1 MSYGINAKPN
11 IPNTGAVSTTTVNTQ
26 ASAPINVPVGQGSS
40 VDNSQVSVNQN
51 NNQSQPQTK
60 RSRQQLLDS
69 LKFLQN
75 YGITQEEGVEIL
87 CAMGFNS
94 SEQTLLNLEQKD
106 LNNQIKIIMDTI
118 TALQEDKIEVNK
130 ENLAK
135 HASRY
140 ASQINC
146 GWDSVASFRKAN
158 KRNDD
163 SLLERLK
170 NAFGK
175 DYSNASEEELVKAV
189 ERYCLEISNTDITD
203 FSKLLY
209 NSSDKEIQILYK
221 AIPYFDCNDRLK
233 GIVAAIKS
241 CSTAEAQSK
250 LVSNYEDNKRI
261 MTAIDK
267 NGNSMSQEQ
276 MTELSA
282 GLASYRKQEDAIEYN
297 KETVK
302 DIKEFFAQKDIQ
314 EKIKKILVKYE
325 NKEALTQEE
334 QELLNLYNSIIAE
347 PTGQFIGYSN
357 SNVLSKDEKF
367 SVISDLNKGIYETPV
382 YRKIMQSVNEYVKTH
397 QNALAM
403 SPDDF
408 VKLMDEVTSGNYTT
422 VVNDV
427 ANGTVTEL
435 TQPQEAN
442 SSATNASSTEVVTQP
457 DFGVERREVPVNT
470 KTSVTELY
478 QEQTPIVNT
487 HRTSNVE
494 DTPVLSTTK
503 QDIVS
508 ITRAGGI
515 KAFCNFVKNNGASQ
529 AVVEVY
535 NNFNKINQA
544 VKSYAEKMYNMLNH
558 SRQEL
563 VLRSV
568 ASSSVSG
575 FNELLAQTSDQ
586 VVLNLGDNFTSF
598 YTKQQVEKAKEKA
611 QEKQQIGLG

>member
-1 MSYGINAKPN
+1 MVLDFNVRQQNISNAGVTSAP
-11 IPNTGAVSTTTVNTQ
+11 TAGAQ
-26 ASAPINVPVGQGSS
+26 ASAPINVPVGQGSG
-40 VDNSQVSVNQN
+40 VENTNTNYNTNNSA
-51 NNQSQPQTK
+51 QSQPQTK

-87 CAMGFNS
+87 CAMGFNN

-175 DYSNASEEELVKAV
+175 DYSNASEEKLVKAV

-209 NSSDKEIQILYK
+209 NSSDEEIQILYK

-241 CSTAEAQSK
+241 CSSTEAQSK
-250 LVSNYEDNKRI
+250 LVSNYEDNQRI

-282 GLASYRKQEDAIEYN
+282 GLASYRKQDDAFEYN
-297 KETVK
+297 KATVNNT
-302 DIKEFFAQKDIQ
+302 KEFLAQKGIQ
-314 EKIKKILVKYE
+314 EKIENILVKYE

-357 SNVLSKDEKF
+357 SNVLSKDEK
-367 SVISDLNKGIYETPV
+367 SSIVSDLNKGIYETPV
-382 YRKIMQSVNEYVKTH
+382 YRKVMQGVSEYVDKH
-397 QNALAM
+397 PESLNM
-403 SPDDF
+403 SPEEF
-408 VKLMDEVTSGNYTT
+408 TRLMDE
-422 VVNDV
+422 

-435 TQPQEAN
+435 AQPQEPK
-442 SSATNASSTEVVTQP
+442 SSANNASSTEVVTRP
-457 DFGVERREVPVNT
+457 DFGIERREAPANT
-470 KTSVTELY
+470 KTNVGDLY
-478 QEQTPIVNT
+478 QEQTQNTDTPHSPNVNT
-487 HRTSNVE
+487 
-494 DTPVLSTTK
+494 TPVLPTTK

-508 ITRAGGI
+508 ITRTGGV
-515 KAFCNFVKNNGASQ
+515 KAFCDFAQSNGAFKT
-529 AVVEVY
+529 VVEVY
-535 NNFNKINQA
+535 NNLSDITNQA
-544 VKSYAEKMYNMLNH
+544 VISYAQKMYNMLNH
-558 SRQEL
+558 NRQEL